1 MAKNLVIVESPTKAK
16 TISKMLG
23 KNYKVLASVG
33 HLRDLPKSRLGV
45 DIDNNFEPEY
55 INVRGRAPK
64 INELKKEAKKA
75 DKVFLATDPDREGE
89 SISWHLAFL
98 LGLDPEEKNRVEF
111 NEITKD
117 EVLKAIKNPRKID
130 LDLVDSQQARRVL
143 DRIVGYKL
151 SPVLWKKIKNGLSAG
166 RVQSVALKLICDRE
180 KEIENFTP
188 EEYWSLEARH
198 LEAKVEFT
206 SKYYGN
212 LVDGKEVKVER
223 IANESEAK
231 EIERSVGLD
240 KFILKDIA
248 KSTRS
253 KNPSKPFTTSTIQ
266 QEASNKLKFSTSKT
280 MSLAQQLYEGVYIG
294 SKGTVGLI
302 TYMRTDS
309 TRLSGQLVGEVKK
322 FILDTYGKEYSN
334 GGMTYQGKKK
344 PGTQD
349 AHEAIRPTSIYNKP
363 SDIKEHL
370 SSDQYKLYR
379 LIWTRTMASQMAP
392 AKYEQTSLSLVS
404 NSRIFKATGNIMKFD
419 GFMRLWDSKEKQN
432 ILPELKKGQVV
443 KTLGLEKNQHFTK
456 AKARYTEASLVKELE
471 ENGIGRPSTYSSIVN
486 SILARN
492 YAEIKNRQFYPT
504 AIGITVNDLLMEYF
518 AGVINEEFTANME
531 IELDKVAEDEREW
544 KEVISKFY
552 SGFQGL
558 LDKAIEDAEGY
569 KIKDKVLDE
578 KCPECGENLVEK
590 NGRNGKFIGCSGFPS
605 CKFTKSIVKTTGVAC
620 PKCGH
625 DIIEKVTK
633 RGRAF
638 FGCSNYPSCDY
649 ASWNKPTGEKCPKCS
664 DLLVR
669 KKNRH
674 GDFILC
680 NNDDCDFEKPYEK
693 EKKS

>member
-45 DIDNNFEPEY
+45 DIENNFEPEY
-55 INVRGRAPK
+55 INVRGKAPK

-180 KEIENFTP
+180 REIENFIP

-206 SKYYGN
+206 SKYYGD
-212 LVDGKEVKVER
+212 LVNGKEVKVDLVENEER
-223 IANESEAK
+223 AR
-231 EIERSVGLD
+231 EIEESVD
-240 KFILKDIA
+240 IDSFILRDIA

-309 TRLSGQLVGEVKK
+309 TRLSDQLVAEAKK
-322 FILDTYGKEYSN
+322 FILETYGKEYTN

-370 SSDQYKLYR
+370 SSDQYKLYK

-404 NSRIFKATGNIMKFD
+404 NYRIFKASGNIMKFD
-419 GFMRLWDSKEKQN
+419 GYMRLWDSKEKQN
-432 ILPELKKGQVV
+432 ILPELKKGQSV

-486 SILARN
+486 SILSRN
-492 YAEIKNRQFYPT
+492 YAEIKNRQFHPT
-504 AIGITVNDLLMEYF
+504 SVGITVNDLLMEYF
-518 AGVINEEFTANME
+518 DGVINEEFTANME

-552 SGFQGL
+552 SGFEGL
-558 LDKAIEDAEGY
+558 LDKAIQDAEGY

-605 CKFTKSIVKTTGVAC
+605 CKFTKSIVKSTGVAC

-680 NNDDCDFEKPYEK
+680 NNDDCDFEKPYDK
-693 EKKS
+693 DKKS

>member
-45 DIDNNFEPEY
+45 DIENNFEPEY
-55 INVRGRAPK
+55 INVRGKAPK

-180 KEIENFTP
+180 REIENFIP

-206 SKYYGN
+206 SKYYGD
-212 LVDGKEVKVER
+212 LVNGKEVKVDLVENEER
-223 IANESEAK
+223 AR
-231 EIERSVGLD
+231 EIEESVD
-240 KFILKDIA
+240 IDSFILRDIA

-309 TRLSGQLVGEVKK
+309 TRLSDQLVAEAKK
-322 FILDTYGKEYSN
+322 FILETYGKEYTN

-370 SSDQYKLYR
+370 SSDQYKLYK

-404 NSRIFKATGNIMKFD
+404 NYRIFKASGNIMKFD
-419 GFMRLWDSKEKQN
+419 GYMRLWDSKEKQN
-432 ILPELKKGQVV
+432 ILPELKKGQSV
-443 KTLGLEKNQHFTK
+443 KTLDLEKNQHFTK

-486 SILARN
+486 SILSRN
-492 YAEIKNRQFYPT
+492 YAEIKNRQFHPT
-504 AIGITVNDLLMEYF
+504 SVGITVNDLLMEYF
-518 AGVINEEFTANME
+518 DGVINEEFTANME

-552 SGFQGL
+552 SGFEGL
-558 LDKAIEDAEGY
+558 LDKAIQDAEGY

-605 CKFTKSIVKTTGVAC
+605 CKFTKSIVKSTGVAC

-649 ASWNKPTGEKCPKCS
+649 ASWNKPIGEKCPKCS
-664 DLLVR
+664 DLLVI

-680 NNDDCDFEKPYEK
+680 NNDDCDFEKPYDK
-693 EKKS
+693 DKKS